1 MSSRPQ
7 TPFARPQL
15 VCCLGSSS
23 ALALL
28 ALRAWA
34 IALFETGAAPG
45 IPVLPAVTRFDLAA
59 TLSFFADPL
68 AGLGCLAIVAL
79 SSADVSSALLL
90 SVSFKTSIPVGLRR
104 PPGRPSHCSVA
115 AVMEVHVLRKLI
127 HSLRSGRFPKHTAL
141 GIATRRADV

>member
-45 IPVLPAVTRFDLAA
+45 IAPLYERRCEIVTAAVTADQLAVLLRLVAPNAVAGVHPSRLYLQLRASIWRRRF
-59 TLSFFADPL
+59 SFSRTP
-68 AGLGCLAIVAL
+68 
-79 SSADVSSALLL
+79 
-90 SVSFKTSIPVGLRR
+90 
-104 PPGRPSHCSVA
+104 
-115 AVMEVHVLRKLI
+115 
-127 HSLRSGRFPKHTAL
+127 
-141 GIATRRADV
+141 